1 LAAIPKRFLFLLMS
15 LGHDNIEPM
24 KKLRW
29 PLLIAII
36 ALAAISILLI
46 SQKPDNL
53 QPITAPVIQPA
64 EGGIYAEG
72 LVGTFMRL
80 NPVLDYYNEADRD
93 IDRLL
98 YSGMLRVDDRGI
110 PRADLATSWGISR
123 DGTIY
128 NFSLNPKAVWHD
140 GQPVT
145 SDDIIFTIQMM
156 SSDDSPLPAD
166 IREFWKQIE
175 IIRLDAKTV
184 QFKLSEPFAPFLDYL
199 TFGVLPSHLL
209 GDLSLTD
216 LVNDPFNLQPI
227 GSGPYRFDHLITSEG
242 QITGVVLSAFK
253 DYYAQGAFIDQ
264 IALRYYPDATA
275 AYIAYQAGDIA
286 GIGNVTLDI
295 LPKVLTEK
303 SLNIYTTRLPSMT
316 LILLNLDDPQVKFFQ
331 EVNVRKALMQ
341 GLNRQGMIDTLKSG
355 QAILADGPIFP
366 GTWAYYDGI
375 EHYSYNPNQA
385 IDLLREAGFTIPASG
400 GDIRT
405 SEDGTQLSFELVYP
419 DDKEHTALAN
429 TIQRDWTSLG
439 VQVTLTA
446 LPYDQLVSEHLDT
459 RNYQAALVDLNLS
472 RSPDPDPYPFWHQTQ
487 ITSGQNYSKWDDRQA
502 SEYLEQARITTDQA
516 ERTRLYNNFQ
526 VRWSQELPTIPLY
539 YPVYTYA
546 VSSDVQGVSIG
557 PIFDPTDRFNHV
569 TDWYLVTSRSNGGET
584 ETPYP

>member
-1 LAAIPKRFLFLLMS
+1 
-15 LGHDNIEPM
+15 M

-46 SQKPDNL
+46 NQKPDSL
-53 QPITAPVIQPA
+53 QPITIPVVQPV
-64 EGGIYAEG
+64 EGGIYSEG
-72 LVGTFMRL
+72 LVGKFMRL
-80 NPVLDYYNEADRD
+80 NPALDFFNEADRD
-93 IDRLL
+93 VDRLL
-98 YSGMLRVDDRGI
+98 YSGMLRIDDRGL
-110 PRADLATSWGISR
+110 PQADLATSWGISR

-156 SSDDSPLPAD
+156 SSVDSPLPAD

-175 IIRLDAKTV
+175 ITRLDAKTV
-184 QFKLSEPFAPFLDYL
+184 QFKLPEPFAPFLDYL

-209 GDLSLTD
+209 GDLTLAD

-227 GSGPYRFDHLITSEG
+227 GSGPYRFDHLITNEG
-242 QITGVVLSAFK
+242 QIIGVVLSPFK
-253 DYYAQGAFIDQ
+253 DYYSQGAYIDQ
-264 IALRYYPDATA
+264 IALRYYPDSLA
-275 AYIAYQAGDIA
+275 AYAAYQAGDIA
-286 GIGNVTLDI
+286 GIGNVTIDI

-303 SLNIYTTRLPSMT
+303 ALNLFTTRLPAMT
-316 LILLNLDDPQVKFFQ
+316 LILLNLDNPPVKFFQ
-331 EVNVRKALMQ
+331 DVNVRKALMQ
-341 GLNRQGMIDTLKSG
+341 GLNRQGIIDTLRSG

-385 IDLLREAGFTIPASG
+385 VDLLREAGFTIPASG
-400 GDIRT
+400 GDTRT
-405 SEDGTQLSFELVYP
+405 SEDGTQLSFELLYP
-419 DDKEHTALAN
+419 DDPEHAPLAN
-429 TIQRDWTSLG
+429 AIQRDWASLG

-502 SEYLEQARITTDQA
+502 SEYLEQARITTDLT

-526 VRWSQELPTIPLY
+526 VRWSQELPAIPLY

-546 VSSDVQGVSIG
+546 VSSDVHGVSIG
-557 PIFDPTDRFNHV
+557 PIFDPADRFNHV
-569 TDWYLVTSRSNGGET
+569 TDCYLVTSRSNGEVT

>member
-1 LAAIPKRFLFLLMS
+1 
-15 LGHDNIEPM
+15 M

-46 SQKPDNL
+46 SQKPDSL
-53 QPITAPVIQPA
+53 QPITVPEVQPA
-64 EGGIYAEG
+64 EGGIYSEG

-80 NPVLDYYNEADRD
+80 NPVLDFYNEADRD
-93 IDRLL
+93 VDRLL
-98 YSGMLRVDDRGI
+98 YSGMLRIDDRGL
-110 PRADLATSWGISR
+110 PQSDLATSWGISR
-123 DGTIY
+123 DGMIY

-145 SDDIIFTIQMM
+145 SDDVIFTIQMM

-184 QFKLSEPFAPFLDYL
+184 QFKLPEPFAPFLDYL

-209 GDLSLTD
+209 GDLTLAD
-216 LVNDPFNLQPI
+216 MVNDPFNLQPV
-227 GSGPYRFDHLITSEG
+227 GSGPYRFDHLMTDEG
-242 QITGVVLSAFK
+242 KITGVVLSPFK
-253 DYYAQGAFIDQ
+253 DYYSQGAYIDQ
-264 IALRYYPDATA
+264 IALRYYPNASA
-275 AYIAYQAGDIA
+275 AYAAYQAGDIA
-286 GIGNVTLDI
+286 GIGNVTQDI
-295 LPKVLTEK
+295 LAQVLTEK
-303 SLNIYTTRLPSMT
+303 ALNLYTTRLPAMT
-316 LILLNLDDPQVKFFQ
+316 LILLNLDNPSAKFLQ
-331 EVNVRKALMQ
+331 DANVRKALMQ
-341 GLNRQGMIDTLKSG
+341 GLNRQGMIDALRSG

-375 EHYSYNPNQA
+375 EHYSFNPNHS

-405 SEDGTQLSFELVYP
+405 SEEGTQLSFELIYP
-419 DDKEHTALAN
+419 DDSEHTPLAN
-429 TIQRDWTSLG
+429 AIQRDWASLG
-439 VQVTLTA
+439 VQVNLTA
-446 LPYDQLVSEHLDT
+446 LAYDQLVSEHLDT

-487 ITSGQNYSKWDDRQA
+487 ISSGQNYSMWDDRQA
-502 SEYLEQARITTDQA
+502 SEYLEQARITTDLA

-526 VRWSQELPTIPLY
+526 VRWSQELPALPLY

-546 VSSDVQGVSIG
+546 VSDDVKGVSIG
-557 PIFDPTDRFNHV
+557 PIFDPADRFNHV
-569 TDWYLVTSRSNGGET
+569 TGWYLVTSHSTGEVT
-584 ETPYP
+584 ATPYP